1 MPNHTGRLVLTTAD
15 PLAGPEASVLIETL
29 SRAGFIAVPLP
40 GHPHA
45 YAVGANFLSLLAF
58 SGCAVVVPTAAGPDP
73 HTAFCHVRIS
83 TLSAAPRLLYGRN
96 TRPPRCP
103 NCRARLID
111 WRDRMIAQ
119 LERPHPETTC
129 TACGDTRPP
138 WRWDW
143 KEQGGFG
150 RLFVLVEEVFP
161 GEAVPTPPL
170 IDMLTD
176 ACGFGWRHFYVQD

>member
-15 PLAGPEASVLIETL
+15 PLADPDATLLVESL
-29 SRAGFIAVPLP
+29 SRVAFIADRLP
-40 GHPHA
+40 ARRDA
-45 YAVGANFLSLLAF
+45 YAVGTNFLSLLAF
-58 SGCAVVVPTAAGPDP
+58 TGCAVAIPSAPRADAP
-73 HTAFCHVRIS
+73 TAFCHVRVS
-83 TLSAAPRLLYGRN
+83 NLSPVPRLLWGRN

-103 NCRARLID
+103 GCRVRLLD
-111 WRDRMIAQ
+111 WRQRIADGP
-119 LERPHPETTC
+119 ERPHCGVTC

-150 RLFVLVEEVFP
+150 RLFVFVEEVFP
-161 GEAVPTPPL
+161 GEAAPTPPL
-170 IDMLTD
+170 IDLLTG

>member
-1 MPNHTGRLVLTTAD
+1 MSNHTGRLVLTTAD
-15 PLAGPEASVLIETL
+15 PLAGPDATLLIESL
-29 SRAGFIAVPLP
+29 ARAGFIADPLP
-40 GHPHA
+40 GRRDA
-45 YAVGANFLSLLAF
+45 YAVGANFLSLLTF
-58 SGCAVVVPTAAGPDP
+58 SGCAVAISTVPRPDAA
-73 HTAFCHVRIS
+73 TELCHVRVS
-83 TLSAAPRLLYGRN
+83 NLSALPRLLWGRN

-103 NCRARLID
+103 CCRVRLPD
-111 WRDRMIAQ
+111 WRRRIADRPDQ
-119 LERPHPETTC
+119 TRPGVTC

-170 IDMLTD
+170 FDLLTD
-176 ACGFGWRHFYVQD
+176 ACGLGWRHFYVQD